1 MADAGGALAVAVF
14 AALVSCYAA
23 LVSTATAA
31 AQLYQV
37 YRKKRRLTYS
47 FEHHPVRIH
56 DEVGYV
62 DDYLVKV
69 ILTNGSESEVTVL
82 HCEFGIDKDVGGGF
96 PRKNLAGYGKD
107 AEVEYPFVIP
117 AMSAKVLY
125 SFARHWRRGDTLGAI
140 PEGEFEHYKLYLT
153 YETVGGKMKCEEL
166 KGAGPALLKH
176 KIERVRD
183 S

>member
-1 MADAGGALAVAVF
+1 MADAGGALVVAV
-14 AALVSCYAA
+14 YAA
-23 LVSTATAA
+23 LVSSATAA
-31 AQLYQV
+31 VQLYQV

-82 HCEFGIDKDVGGGF
+82 QCEFGIDKDVGGGF
-96 PRKNLAGYGKD
+96 PRKNLAGYGKGE
-107 AEVEYPFVIP
+107 EVEFPFVIP

-125 SFARHWRRGDTLGAI
+125 SFASHWRRGDTLGAI

-153 YETVGGKMKCEEL
+153 YETVGGKKKCKEL

-176 KIERVRD
+176 KIERVRER
-183 S
+183 